1 MPGTCHE
8 CKRPLI
14 VIDNR
19 GEHLVGCLSCNLWC
33 DRDGNA
39 VKLSVQILRRCMR
52 CGSEGAPAE
61 ADAPRSIM
69 SMRCSL

>member
-1 MPGTCHE
+1 MGELIAGGRHARHLPRVQH
-8 CKRPLI
+8 PLI

-39 VKLSVQILRRCMR
+39 VRLSEEDLAALQALRT
-52 CGSEGAPAE
+52 
-61 ADAPRSIM
+61 
-69 SMRCSL
+69 